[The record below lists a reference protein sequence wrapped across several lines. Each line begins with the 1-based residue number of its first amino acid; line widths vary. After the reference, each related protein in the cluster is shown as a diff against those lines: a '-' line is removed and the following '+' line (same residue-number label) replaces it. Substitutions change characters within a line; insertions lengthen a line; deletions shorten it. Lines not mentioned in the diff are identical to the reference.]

1 MQNKTYT
8 GKFEIYEKII
18 QEMALVYRHDK
29 RPWLIGYSGGKDSTL
44 LCCLVM
50 EMLNRLE
57 PYQRNKTV
65 YIVSSDT
72 MVENPIVKD
81 YMKRMSDMIKKAG
94 EPLGIKADIIH
105 PEIPDT
111 FWSRVI
117 GLGYPT
123 PEAPG
128 FRWCTEKLKIHPM
141 NKYTLDT
148 IKNNGEVVLLLGV
161 RKAEST
167 YRANNIRSREIE
179 GKLLVPHS
187 DIENA
192 YVYNP
197 LTEIPNEKVWDF
209 LLKDDAKAPWG
220 SDNKYLFSLYQ
231 GENLGEE
238 QSVIG
243 EIDKDKIPVT
253 GNSRF
258 GCWICTMVKE
268 DKSLK
273 AFIDK
278 GEEWLIPLRDFR
290 NWLLELRSNPA
301 KRENKRRNGQ
311 VYIKSDG
318 AFGQGPFTMEARVE
332 ILRRLLALEEEYR
345 KQERFKNLE
354 LITLEELKYIDK
366 TWDDEGDLSRRT
378 LVDLYYEIK
387 GNRLPWDDYKIPVFS
402 EEVIDEIK
410 FQCKENNIEFE
421 LISKLIVE
429 IEANK
434 NYTKGNKVAK
444 AFDRIINQGWLHH
457 ETIQKGLRHEDQ

>member
-1 MQNKTYT
+1 MPYT
-8 GKFEIYEKII
+8 GEFQVFEDII

-50 EMLNRLE
+50 EMLQRLT
-57 PYQRNKTV
+57 PYQRHKTV

-72 MVENPIVKD
+72 MVENPIVKN
-81 YMKRMSDMIKKAG
+81 YMHRMSAMINATGKELKV
-94 EPLGIKADIIH
+94 KADIIY
-105 PEIPDT
+105 PEVADT

-128 FRWCTEKLKIHPM
+128 FRWCTERLKIHPM

-148 IKNNGEVVLLLGV
+148 IKTNGQVVLLLGV

-179 GKLLVPHS
+179 GKILVPHT
-187 DIENA
+187 DIEGA
-192 YVYNP
+192 HVYNP
-197 LTEIPNEKVWDF
+197 LTEIPNELVWKF
-209 LLKDDAKAPWG
+209 LLKDNSRTPWG

-253 GNSRF
+253 GHSRF

-273 AFIDK
+273 AFIDR
-278 GEEWLIPLRDFR
+278 GETWLEPLRDFR
-290 NWLLELRSNPA
+290 NWLLELRSTPSA
-301 KRENKRRNGQ
+301 RENKRRNGQ
-311 VYIKSDG
+311 MYKKADG
-318 AFGQGPFTMEARVE
+318 EYGLGPFTMESRVE
-332 ILRRLLALEEEYR
+332 ILRRLLQLEVTYN
-345 KQERFKNLE
+345 FD
-354 LITLEELKYIDK
+354 LISLEELKFIDK

-387 GNRLPWDDYKIPVFS
+387 GKHLPWGDYKVPVFS

-410 FQCKENNIEFE
+410 KQCQENNVEFE

-434 NYTKGNKVAK
+434 NYTKGSRVTK
-444 AFDRIINQGWLHH
+444 AFDRIINQGWLHY
-457 ETIQKGLRHEDQ
+457 ETIQRGLNHEDQ

>member
-1 MQNKTYT
+1 MPYT
-8 GKFEIYEKII
+8 GEFQVFEDII

-50 EMLNRLE
+50 EMLQRLT
-57 PYQRNKTV
+57 PYQRHKTV

-72 MVENPIVKD
+72 MVENPIVKN
-81 YMKRMSDMIKKAG
+81 YMHRMSAMINAIGNELKV
-94 EPLGIKADIIH
+94 KADIIY
-105 PEIPDT
+105 PEVADT

-128 FRWCTEKLKIHPM
+128 FRWCTERLKIHPM

-148 IKNNGEVVLLLGV
+148 IKTNGQVVLLLGV

-179 GKLLVPHS
+179 GKILVPHT
-187 DIENA
+187 DIEGA
-192 YVYNP
+192 HVYNP
-197 LTEIPNEKVWDF
+197 LTEIPNELVWKF
-209 LLKDDAKAPWG
+209 LLKDNSRTPWG

-253 GNSRF
+253 GHSRF

-273 AFIDK
+273 AFIDR
-278 GEEWLIPLRDFR
+278 GETWLEPLRDFR
-290 NWLLELRSNPA
+290 NWLIELRSTPSA
-301 KRENKRRNGQ
+301 RETKRRNGQ
-311 VYIKSDG
+311 MYKKADG
-318 AFGQGPFTMEARVE
+318 EYGLGPFTMASRVE
-332 ILRRLLALEEEYR
+332 ILRRLLQLEVDYN
-345 KQERFKNLE
+345 FE
-354 LITLEELKYIDK
+354 LITIEELKYIDK

-387 GNRLPWDDYKIPVFS
+387 GKHLPWDDYKVPVFS

-410 FQCKENNIEFE
+410 KQCAENNVEFE

-434 NYTKGNKVAK
+434 NYTKGSRVTK
-444 AFDRIINQGWLHH
+444 AFDRIINQGWLHF
-457 ETIQKGLRHEDQ
+457 ETIQRGLNHEDQ